1 MDKSLLVLLILGSA
15 VFLLGS
21 NKPIVKVYPH
31 SIFGDVVHPG
41 WAAEERQAVSK
52 VPAQR
57 Y

>member
-1 MDKSLLVLLILGSA
+1 MDKALFVLLILGSA

-21 NKPIVKVYPH
+21 TKPIVKVYPH